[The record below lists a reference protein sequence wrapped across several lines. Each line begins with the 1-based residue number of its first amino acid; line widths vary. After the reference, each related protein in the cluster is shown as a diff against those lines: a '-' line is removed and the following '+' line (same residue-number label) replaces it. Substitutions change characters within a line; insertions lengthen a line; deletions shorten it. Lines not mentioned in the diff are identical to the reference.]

1 MATANGRGGRMCQ
14 SYECVDVC
22 NVSVR
27 WSRRFVS
34 WKWKKSLVSIQIWGN
49 NILNHTELSDLK
61 KKKFSR

>member
-27 WSRRFVS
+27 WSRKICVFEMED
-34 WKWKKSLVSIQIWGN
+34 KFTQY
-49 NILNHTELSDLK
+49 SDFGK
-61 KKKFSR
+61 